1 MIDLVLTNATLPDGT
16 RADIA
21 IRNGLI
27 ADIAPRFT
35 GEAGR
40 KIDVGGHLVSPP
52 FVDSHF
58 HLDSTLTAGIIR
70 HNTSG
75 TLAEGIAIWKELK
88 PTLTEEDIYNRAKRL
103 CEMAIAKGNLAIR
116 SHVDT
121 SPEEPRAVRALLA
134 LQKDMK
140 PWIDIQLVAFPQD
153 GFFRMPGAAARLEHA
168 LDMGV
173 NLVGG
178 IPHFERT
185 TNEGTQSIEALFRIA
200 ADRGLSVDMHCDET
214 DDASSRHAET
224 MAACTIRYGLQG
236 RVAGSHLASMHSID
250 NAYAGK
256 LIGMLAD
263 SGMGVIANPLINITL
278 QGRYDTYP
286 KRRGLARIRELVQ
299 AGVPVGFGHDC
310 VMDPWYRLGSHDML
324 EVASMGA
331 HVGHMTGEEEL
342 LDCYRA
348 VTENAARIME
358 LDGYGLAVGK
368 RADMVVLQASS
379 PIEALRLRPTRLY
392 VIRAGK
398 IIAQSPAQTTI
409 LHLDTPFEEQPIRDS
424 GQN

>member
-1 MIDLVLTNATLPDGT
+1 MMDLVLANAILPDGSRT
-16 RADIA
+16 DIA
-21 IRNGLI
+21 IRDGLI
-27 ADIAPRFT
+27 AHMGPHFT
-35 GEAGR
+35 GQAR
-40 KIDVGGHLVSPP
+40 QRIDVGGNLVSPP
-52 FVDSHF
+52 FVDAHF
-58 HLDSTLTAGIIR
+58 HLDSTLTAGVIR

-140 PWIDIQLVAFPQD
+140 PWLDIQLVAFPQD
-153 GFFRMPGAAARLEHA
+153 GYFRMPQAAARLERA

-173 NLVGG
+173 DLVGG

-185 TNEGTQSIEALFRIA
+185 TAEGTQSIEALFRIA
-200 ADRGLSVDMHCDET
+200 AERGLDIDMHCDET

-224 MAACTIRYGLQG
+224 MAACTIRHGLQG
-236 RVAGSHLASMHSID
+236 RVTGSHLASMHSVD

-256 LIGMLAD
+256 LIGMLAEA
-263 SGMGVIANPLINITL
+263 GMGVIANPLINITL

-299 AGVPVGFGHDC
+299 AGVTVGFGHDC

-331 HVGHMTGEEEL
+331 HVGHMTGEDEL
-342 LDCYRA
+342 VDCYRA
-348 VTENAARIME
+348 VTESAARIMRLE
-358 LDGYGLAVGK
+358 GYGLAVGR
-368 RADMVVLQASS
+368 RADMVVLQATS

-392 VIRAGK
+392 VIRSGR
-398 IIAQSPAQTTI
+398 IIAQSPAQSTV
-409 LHLDTPFEEQPIRDS
+409 LHLDIPA
-424 GQN
+424 

>member
-1 MIDLVLTNATLPDGT
+1 MMDLVLANATLPDGSRT
-16 RADIA
+16 DIA
-21 IRNGLI
+21 VRDGRI
-27 ADIAPRFT
+27 AHLGPNFT
-35 GEAGR
+35 GQAGQR
-40 KIDVGGHLVSPP
+40 IDVGGNLVSPP
-52 FVDSHF
+52 FVDAHF

-70 HNTSG
+70 HNTRG

-88 PTLTEEDIYNRAKRL
+88 PTLTEEDIYNRAKSL

-134 LQKDMK
+134 LQRDMK
-140 PWIDIQLVAFPQD
+140 PWLDIQLVAFPQD
-153 GFFRMPGAAARLEHA
+153 GYFRMPQAAARLERA

-173 NLVGG
+173 DLVGG

-185 TNEGTQSIEALFRIA
+185 TAEGTQSIEALFRIA
-200 ADRGLSVDMHCDET
+200 AERGLDVDMHCDET

-224 MAACTIRYGLQG
+224 MAACTIRHGLQG
-236 RVAGSHLASMHSID
+236 RVAGSHLTSMHSVD

-256 LIGMLAD
+256 LVGLLAEA
-263 SGMGVIANPLINITL
+263 GMGVIANPLINITL

-331 HVGHMTGEEEL
+331 HVGHMTGEDEL

-348 VTENAARIME
+348 VTETAARIMRLE
-358 LDGYGLAVGK
+358 GYGLAVGR
-368 RADMVVLQASS
+368 RADMVVLQATS

-392 VIRAGK
+392 VIRSGRV
-398 IIAQSPAQTTI
+398 IAQSPAQRTV
-409 LHLDTPFEEQPIRDS
+409 LHLDMPA
-424 GQN
+424 

>member
-1 MIDLVLTNATLPDGT
+1 MMDLVLTNATLPDGT

-40 KIDVGGHLVSPP
+40 KIAVGGHLVSPP

-58 HLDSTLTAGIIR
+58 HLDSTLTAGMIR

-88 PTLTEEDIYNRAKRL
+88 PTLTEEDIYTRARRL

-121 SPEEPRAVRALLA
+121 SPAEPHAIRALLA

-140 PWIDIQLVAFPQD
+140 PWLDIQLVAFPQD
-153 GFFRMPGAAARLEHA
+153 GYLRMPQAAVRLERA

-173 NLVGG
+173 NLVGRLN
-178 IPHFERT
+178 HFERT
-185 TNEGTQSIEALFRIA
+185 TAEGTQSIEALFRIA
-200 ADRGLSVDMHCDET
+200 ADRGLGIDMHCDET

-224 MAACTIRYGLQG
+224 MAACTIRYGMQG
-236 RVAGSHLASMHSID
+236 RVAGSHLASMHSVD
-250 NAYAGK
+250 NAYASK
-256 LIGMLAD
+256 LIGMLAEAEM
-263 SGMGVIANPLINITL
+263 SVIANPLINITL
-278 QGRYDTYP
+278 QGRSDTYP
-286 KRRGLARIRELVQ
+286 KRRGLTRIRELVQ
-299 AGVPVGFGHDC
+299 AGVTVGLGHDC

-331 HVGHMTGEEEL
+331 HVGHMTGEGEL
-342 LDCYRA
+342 LDCYHA
-348 VTENAARIME
+348 VTENAARIMQLE
-358 LDGYGLAVGK
+358 GYGLKAGS
-368 RADMVVLQASS
+368 RADMVVLQATSA
-379 PIEALRLRPTRLY
+379 IEAVRLRPTRLY
-392 VIRAGK
+392 VIRSGR
-398 IIAQSPAQTTI
+398 IIARSPAQSTA
-409 LHLDTPFEEQPIRDS
+409 LHLDIPA
-424 GQN
+424 

>member
-1 MIDLVLTNATLPDGT
+1 MDLVITNAVLPEGSRT
-16 RADIA
+16 DIA

-27 ADIAPRFT
+27 ACMVPHFA
-35 GEAGR
+35 GETR
-40 KIDVGGHLVSPP
+40 QKLDVGGNLVSPP
-52 FVDSHF
+52 FVDAHF

-88 PTLTEEDIYNRAKRL
+88 PTLTEEDIYTRARRL

-121 SPEEPRAVRALLA
+121 SPAEPHAIRALLA

-140 PWIDIQLVAFPQD
+140 PWLDIQLVAFPQD
-153 GFFRMPGAAARLEHA
+153 GYLRMPQAAVRLERA

-185 TNEGTQSIEALFRIA
+185 TAEGTQSIEALFRIA
-200 ADRGLSVDMHCDET
+200 ADRGLGIDMHCDET

-224 MAACTIRYGLQG
+224 MAACTIRYGMQG
-236 RVAGSHLASMHSID
+236 RVAGSHLASMHSVD
-250 NAYAGK
+250 NAYASK
-256 LIGMLAD
+256 LIGMLAEAEM
-263 SGMGVIANPLINITL
+263 SVIANPLINITL
-278 QGRYDTYP
+278 QGRSDTYP
-286 KRRGLARIRELVQ
+286 KRRGLTRIRELVQ
-299 AGVPVGFGHDC
+299 AGVTVGLGHDC

-331 HVGHMTGEEEL
+331 HVGHMTGEGEL
-342 LDCYRA
+342 LDCYHA
-348 VTENAARIME
+348 VTENAARIMQLE
-358 LDGYGLAVGK
+358 GYGLKAGS
-368 RADMVVLQASS
+368 RADMVVLQATSA
-379 PIEALRLRPTRLY
+379 IEAVRLRPTRLY
-392 VIRAGK
+392 VIRSGR
-398 IIAQSPAQTTI
+398 IIARSPAQSTA
-409 LHLDTPFEEQPIRDS
+409 LHLDIPA
-424 GQN
+424 